1 MTDTNATPN
10 PIPASGMDAIRKA
23 ANKRNTKGVPPPVK
37 VPPPAAADDAD
48 DDGAP
53 PAAGLVAVY
62 SESARKDGNAELRC
76 NGKPPAAVRLTL
88 VGAGLRWGKADRCW
102 YGADD
107 AVIEALG
114 MLEQKHGASILSA
127 DSPRAAAALAAAQP
141 QMAPEDGDGPR
152 GATRS
157 AKPAPLSMVRLN
169 GQTYLVRQVGSD
181 TEMIGRVVPVDQ

>member
-10 PIPASGMDAIRKA
+10 PIPASVLSTIRKK
-23 ANKRNTKGVPPPVK
+23 ANKTHTAGVK
-37 VPPPAAADDAD
+37 VPPPV
-48 DDGAP
+48 AP
-53 PAAGLVAVY
+53 PATTDDGDDAPAPAGLVAVY

-114 MLEQKHGASILSA
+114 MLETKHGASILSA
-127 DSPRAAAALAAAQP
+127 ETPRAAAALAAAQP
-141 QMAPEDGDGPR
+141 QMAREEGDAPR
-152 GATRS
+152 GAART

-169 GQTYLVRQVGSD
+169 GQTYLVRQIGSD